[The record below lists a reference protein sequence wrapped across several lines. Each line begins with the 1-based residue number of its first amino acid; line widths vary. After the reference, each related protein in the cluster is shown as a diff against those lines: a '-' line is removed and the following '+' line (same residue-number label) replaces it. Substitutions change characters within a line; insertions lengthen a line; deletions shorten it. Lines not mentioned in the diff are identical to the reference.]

1 MSKLIGKYVT
11 KIIYNQA
18 FKVGLVGNKIL
29 NKYGAGHAKKISL
42 FKKVYLVNHLHDI
55 LEYSCKWLLFKYSF
69 RCKGLKNAFAWF
81 HFYEIVWLTVLKALR
96 DREIY

>member
-29 NKYGAGHAKKISL
+29 NKYGAGHANFFSL
-42 FKKVYLVNHLHDI
+42 FKKVYLVNNLHDI
-55 LEYSCKWLLFKYSF
+55 LEYSCKWLLFKYSY
-69 RCKGLKNAFAWF
+69 RCKGPQNAFAWF
-81 HFYEIVWLTVLKALR
+81 HFYEIVWLIVSKAFER
-96 DREIY
+96 